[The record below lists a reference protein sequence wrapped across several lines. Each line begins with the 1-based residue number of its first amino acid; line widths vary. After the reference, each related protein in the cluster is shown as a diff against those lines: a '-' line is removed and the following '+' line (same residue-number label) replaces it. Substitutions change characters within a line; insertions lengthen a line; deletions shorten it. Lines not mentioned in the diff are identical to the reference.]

1 MFEISASELRGK
13 TGSAIERAMRA
24 PVRITRNRRPV
35 AALLSNEEYERLL
48 EIEDAYW
55 GEMARMAMSAESVQD
70 DAVNGLLAKLGD

>member
-1 MFEISASELRGK
+1 MVEVSATELQGK
-13 TGSAIERAMRA
+13 TGTVIEQAMRA

-55 GEMARMAMSAESVQD
+55 GEMARMAMAAPSASD
-70 DAVNGLLAKLGD
+70 DEVNALLEKLGA